1 MKFLKH
7 VLNRLPEYRSLC
19 AAIDKKQ
26 TPAAVTGLS
35 GIHKAHLIA
44 SLCSQKGR
52 KAFVVASDE
61 AEAQRLCNDL
71 LAMGMDAM
79 IYPARDFNF
88 RDTEGQ
94 SREYEHQRLHV
105 LARML
110 HGDYQVVISCIDA
123 ALQYTIP
130 PEELRRKTII
140 LRQGQEAPMAQVKEA
155 LLASGYERYEQVEG
169 PGQFA
174 VRGGIVDFFTPDA
187 PAPIRVEYW
196 GEEIDTMSYFCL
208 LYTSYRNRRCW
219 INSPFSLSLRY
230 SRKRSSA
237 FMRISRFLP
246 CSCNF

>member
-7 VLNRLPEYRSLC
+7 VLNRLPEYRSPGPPL
-19 AAIDKKQ
+19 IKNRP
-26 TPAAVTGLS
+26 PAAVTGLS

-52 KAFVVASDE
+52 KAFVVSDE

-110 HGDYQVVISCIDA
+110 HGGLPGGHFLYRRRIAVYHSSRRTAPQNH
-123 ALQYTIP
+123 YP
-130 PEELRRKTII
+130 PSRA
-140 LRQGQEAPMAQVKEA
+140 GSP
-155 LLASGYERYEQVEG
+155 YG
-169 PGQFA
+169 PGQGSPFGFRIRTLRA
-174 VRGGIVDFFTPDA
+174 GGGSRTVRRPGRYCGFFTPDA

-196 GEEIDTMSYFCL
+196 GEEIDTMSYFDVESQRRTDPVEEITLAPSTEIL
-208 LYTSYRNRRCW
+208 LS
-219 INSPFSLSLRY
+219 SPEVLAQ
-230 SRKRSSA
+230 K
-237 FMRISRFLP
+237 
-246 CSCNF
+246 N